1 MSASLFLPRWTE
13 VLLALDR
20 LEPHQRYFQ
29 RVLRESGAASS
40 YIREVMKALR
50 DQGFIEVKKSGGIN
64 RLVLTASGNQLLFH
78 FLEARRLLKSRVPIS
93 G

>member
-29 RVLRESGAASS
+29 RVLRESGLAAS
-40 YIREVMKALR
+40 YIREVLKALR
-50 DQGFIEVKKSGGIN
+50 DQGFIEVKRSGGIN

-78 FLEARRLLKSRVPIS
+78 FIEVRRLLKSSVPIS
-93 G
+93 C

>member
-1 MSASLFLPRWTE
+1 M
-13 VLLALDR
+13 DR

-29 RVLRESGAASS
+29 RVLRESGLAAS
-40 YIREVMKALR
+40 YIREVLKALR

-64 RLVLTASGNQLLFH
+64 RLVLTSSGNQLLFH
-78 FLEARRLLKSRVPIS
+78 FLEARRLLKSSARSIS